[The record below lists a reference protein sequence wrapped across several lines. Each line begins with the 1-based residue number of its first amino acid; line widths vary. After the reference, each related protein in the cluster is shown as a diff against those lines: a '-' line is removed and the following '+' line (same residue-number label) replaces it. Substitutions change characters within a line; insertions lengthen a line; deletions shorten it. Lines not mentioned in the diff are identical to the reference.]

1 MLRKNSEKALATVA
15 RNGVRAGTMSIG
27 LNLGSPFAFADEL
40 LNCRHCHMIHDR
52 QHYLARRWI
61 TYLLHRALG
70 DLFFGLYSAFIEVL
84 KIGVS
89 PRAISHPP
97 NPRWGELG

>member
-1 MLRKNSEKALATVA
+1 
-15 RNGVRAGTMSIG
+15 
-27 LNLGSPFAFADEL
+27 
-40 LNCRHCHMIHDR
+40 MIHDR

-61 TYLLHRALG
+61 IYLLHRALG
-70 DLFFGLYSAFIEVL
+70 DLFFGPYSTFIEVL

-89 PRAISHPP
+89 PRAISHPS